1 MDFAIIPD
9 LEYNEVSNYEVNDN
23 DRIYDCKRSR
33 CKMEYFTQKSY
44 HLVQRRRRKLYAAN
58 EIVRAIDSEAF
69 VTITKIKEVRG
80 RGFTTERRFA
90 NLEGT
95 TE

>member
-1 MDFAIIPD
+1 M
-9 LEYNEVSNYEVNDN
+9 
-23 DRIYDCKRSR
+23 
-33 CKMEYFTQKSY
+33 
-44 HLVQRRRRKLYAAN
+44 
-58 EIVRAIDSEAF
+58 VRAIDPEAF

-90 NLEGT
+90 NPEGT